1 MSNTTRSKNT
11 LDRERELY
19 EKELVC
25 RLTEIADRLDRVEQA
40 FAERLNESYQQG
52 VADERKARTGRDPK
66 VADDGCE

>member
-11 LDRERELY
+11 LDRERELF

-40 FAERLNESYQQG
+40 LADKLNESYQQG
-52 VADERKARTGRDPK
+52 VTDERKARTGRDPK
-66 VADDGCE
+66 VGNDA